1 MGFILLKRSGKW
13 FRESEGPVQKKKVLA
28 LPHIS
33 EAIELLKEGFYP
45 RIHIHS
51 SEIRIGSCV
60 ENEVV
65 VDDLKVPDTQCIIS
79 QIEGEPVL
87 DAVEG
92 TTKIV
97 RGTKIIVAK
106 KPTELLDGD
115 ILEFGRVS
123 LQVKLEE

>member
-28 LPHIS
+28 LSHIA
-33 EAIELLKEGFYP
+33 EAIGVLREGFYS
-45 RIHIHS
+45 RIHVHS
-51 SEIRIGSCV
+51 SEVRIGSCV

-65 VDDLKVPDTQCIIS
+65 LDDPTVPDTQCIIS
-79 QIEGEPVL
+79 QIEGKPTL
-87 DAVEG
+87 DTIEG
-92 TTKIV
+92 ETKII
-97 RGTKIIVAK
+97 RGAKIIVAK
-106 KPTELLDGD
+106 KPTVLLDGD